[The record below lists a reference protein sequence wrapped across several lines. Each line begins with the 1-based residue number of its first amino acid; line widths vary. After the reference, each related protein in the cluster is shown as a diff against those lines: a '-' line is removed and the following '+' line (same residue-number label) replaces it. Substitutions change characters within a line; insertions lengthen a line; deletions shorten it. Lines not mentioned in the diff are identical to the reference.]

1 MVRLLRNFGAPL
13 MEHEIE
19 RQDKIDWAVVV
30 ENIQEIVG
38 PFRFEFGYGTLPH
51 SVTLDAA

>member
-1 MVRLLRNFGAPL
+1 